1 MSIIRKHVYDLL
13 DSQGNKIG
21 STFNQNE
28 AVKKMYND
36 EIECYIAIETLYIN
50 NVRQNQYDLIDF
62 FYTKENLV
70 ESLKTGQINV
80 SCMCVPPE
88 RM

>member
-1 MSIIRKHVYDLL
+1 MEDNYMSITRKHVYDLL
-13 DSQGNKIG
+13 DSHGNKIG
-21 STFNQNE
+21 STFNQIE

-62 FYTKENLV
+62 FYTKENLK
-70 ESLKTGQINV
+70 ESLETGQIHV
-80 SCMCVPPE
+80 G
-88 RM
+88 